1 MELARLL
8 GAPPPRFIDPPPNS
22 PAAARAGADKRI
34 SNARLAEEIEGP
46 MVPPGR
52 YSVKITVGGQ
62 SATQPFTVV
71 NDPRVTTST
80 ADLAAQY
87 ALALQIHDRIDTLVS
102 ALERVEQAE
111 SQLASWTD
119 WTKSRPEA
127 GRVKS
132 QADSV
137 KRSLEAVRA
146 RLSEPH
152 AHADESTLHWRIQIY
167 NQLLSLNAMVQSAD
181 AAPTRQEREVLA
193 ELSARLDKQLAALR
207 EIEAGDLAGFNRML
221 RDLNVPIVGVGGDKR

>member
-1 MELARLL
+1 ML
-8 GAPPPRFIDPPPNS
+8 PRC
-22 PAAARAGADKRI
+22 
-34 SNARLAEEIEGP
+34 
-46 MVPPGR
+46 
-52 YSVKITVGGQ
+52 YSAC
-62 SATQPFTVV
+62 S
-71 NDPRVTTST
+71 S
-80 ADLAAQY
+80 
-87 ALALQIHDRIDTLVS
+87 LVS
-102 ALERVEQAE
+102 AVDGVERAE
-111 SQLASWTD
+111 AQLASWTD